1 MNENFLFSDEIEIDK
16 IEVWKDKN
24 KFLLDLGFILNLEAL
39 LEIEI
44 KKIKFVNILNPTWN
58 KTGLF
63 ISSFNGIID
72 KDSIKSFL
80 TEEEDFKFYKNSI
93 ILFN

>member
-1 MNENFLFSDEIEIDK
+1 MIHNFLFSDDIEIDK
-16 IEVWKDKN
+16 ITVWKDSN

-44 KKIKFVNILNPTWN
+44 EKIKFVNDLSYN

-63 ISSFNGIID
+63 ISSFKGTLD
-72 KDSIKSFL
+72 KEALKTFL
-80 TEEEDFKFYKNSI
+80 TEKEDFVFHWNSI